1 MFRPLL
7 LSSLLV
13 LTALA
18 TEAAPRTDLILAVA
32 GEPES
37 GFDPTQGWGEY
48 GSPLIQSTLL
58 KRTADL
64 SLVGDLATAWS
75 VSADGLRWQ
84 VTLRPDVRFSD
95 GQPLTAEDV
104 VYTYRTAKQA
114 GSVLDLTQ
122 LTDISIG
129 DGDAVIFTL
138 AAPRVT
144 FLHTLSTLGIVPR
157 HAHGPNYGKA
167 PIGSGPFQLL
177 AWRPGEQA
185 ILAPNP
191 LYYGTKPG
199 FEKITLLFTKEDAT
213 YAAAR
218 AGKLQVAAMPNSLAG
233 TVPAHMTR
241 LAVKTVDNRG
251 IAFPMQ
257 PNSGQTTKMGYPIG
271 NNVTSDPA
279 IRKAINIAIDRAA
292 LAAGVLNGFGRPAHG
307 PADDLPWDNPAHRLP
322 DADPVAAQTLLEA
335 AGWHPGAGGVRV
347 KNGQAAK
354 FSLYYNAAD
363 STRQALALA
372 VADMVRPIGIH
383 ITVVGASWDKIK
395 TEMHGSAVLFG
406 AGSHDPY
413 ETYNLYVGNGAT
425 AGWWFNTG
433 LYDNA
438 IVRGHFERGLT
449 APDLAG
455 LLPGWQ
461 AAAWDGTTGYGTRG
475 DAAWAWLV
483 NLDHVY
489 FVDTCLD
496 IGARQIE
503 PHGHGFPI
511 TYNLESWRW
520 ICP

>member
-1 MFRPLL
+1 MLR
-7 LSSLLV
+7 SLC
-13 LTALA
+13 LTALLLTIPALAPAA
-18 TEAAPRTDLILAVA
+18 TVTELTLAVA
-32 GEPES
+32 GEPEA
-37 GFDPTQGWGEY
+37 GFDPTLGWAEY
-48 GSPLIQSTLL
+48 GAPLLQSTLL
-58 KRTADL
+58 KRDANL
-64 SLVGDLATAWS
+64 ALVGDLATGWE
-75 VSADGLRWQ
+75 VSADGLRWT
-84 VTLRPDVRFSD
+84 VRLRPDVRFSD
-95 GQPLTAEDV
+95 GQALTAEDV
-104 VYTYRTAKQA
+104 AYTYRTAKQA
-114 GSVLDLTQ
+114 GSVLDLTS
-122 LTDISIG
+122 LAEISVV
-129 DGDAVIFTL
+129 DSTTLQFTL
-138 AAPRVT
+138 TTPRVT
-144 FLHTLSTLGIVPR
+144 FLNSLATLGIVPR
-157 HAHGPNYGKA
+157 HAHGPNYGKN
-167 PIGSGPFQLL
+167 PIGSGPFRLL
-177 AWRPGEQA
+177 AWRAGEQA

-191 LYYGTKPG
+191 HYYGTKSG

-218 AGKLQVAAMPNSLAG
+218 AGKLHVAAMPNSLAG
-233 TVPAHMTR
+233 SVPSTMTR

-257 PNSGQTTKMGYPIG
+257 LSTGRTTDKGYPIG

-307 PADDLPWDNPAHRLP
+307 PADDLPWDNRAHRLP
-322 DADPVAAQTLLEA
+322 DADPVAAKALLDA
-335 AGWHPGAGGVRV
+335 AGWVAGADGVRV
-347 KNGQAAK
+347 KNGQPAR

-383 ITVVGASWDKIK
+383 IAVIGASWDKIK
-395 TEMHGSAVLFG
+395 TEMHASAVLFG

-438 IVRGHFERGLT
+438 TVRAHFDQALT
-449 APDLAG
+449 APSLEA

-461 AAAWDGTTGYGTRG
+461 AAAWDGATGYGTKG

-483 NLDHVY
+483 NIDHVY
-489 FVDTCLD
+489 FIDKCLD
-496 IGARQIE
+496 VGPRQVE
-503 PHGHGFPI
+503 PHGHGFPV

-520 ICP
+520 TCP